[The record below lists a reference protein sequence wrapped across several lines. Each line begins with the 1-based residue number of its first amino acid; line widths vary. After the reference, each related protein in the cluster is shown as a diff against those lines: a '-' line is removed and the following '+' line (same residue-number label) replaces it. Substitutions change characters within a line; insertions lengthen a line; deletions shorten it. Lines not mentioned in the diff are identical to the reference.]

1 MNESDVI
8 RSYKGCPPLIMLPIL
23 FLSFMPPMPGSRYEP
38 FCQVVKIKTVLK
50 EMNLSFL
57 KALKEL
63 TELTG
68 CLARFP
74 VHAIDLFWKKNCFER
89 NESEFLEVD

>member
-23 FLSFMPPMPGSRYEP
+23 FLSFMPPMPRSRYEP
-38 FCQVVKIKTVLK
+38 FCQVVKIKTVL
-50 EMNLSFL
+50 EGMNLSFL

-63 TELTG
+63 TALTG
-68 CLARFP
+68 WFAG
-74 VHAIDLFWKKNCFER
+74 
-89 NESEFLEVD
+89 EVDRINKVSA